1 MEAMEASTSTD
12 IGSLHALRSLEA
24 CTNFHES
31 KYTSTHL
38 LGNFHASKSASR
50 RAPQET
56 GESART
62 HSYQTGFQSTKLS
75 GAPYTE
81 QDYPYPLGVAA
92 ALVVQER
99 LLLVFGREGGD
110 SFRNLD
116 RRERWPLPKAT
127 TYSTQ
132 HPPKFHRDR
141 ISFQNHRD
149 GLNTTHNTSPIS
161 WVRRQHEQLK
171 YDAAC
176 IQPWRTR

>member
-1 MEAMEASTSTD
+1 MYCSVFFCTP
-12 IGSLHALRSLEA
+12 LLRAVRKKQKLVPG
-24 CTNFHES
+24 S
-31 KYTSTHL
+31 KY
-38 LGNFHASKSASR
+38 GVASSK
-50 RAPQET
+50 PQER
-56 GESART
+56 GESATT

-99 LLLVFGREGGD
+99 LLLVFGREGSD